1 MRRLDEVKAG
11 DTFRSFVEY
20 AEERLRSADDA
31 DTLVEHLRRDADTYR
46 HFAQLDKRTPEG
58 SYYRRVIENLELAVT
73 TPVFLWLVSENHR
86 LPPEQQERALRSLE
100 SWAIRRTLLGLTT
113 KDMNRFMVTILRFL
127 DATPHAS
134 VGDALRDFLSEQTAD
149 TRVWPADTR
158 MREELPRRS
167 LYGAVRQD
175 RLRTVLSAVELRLR

>member
-1 MRRLDEVKAG
+1 TPWWREEIRQGRPLRSRLGIFFQYWLTMRRPDEVKAG
-11 DTFRSFVEY
+11 DTVRSLVEY
-20 AEERLRSADDA
+20 AEERLRSADEA
-31 DTLVEHLRRDADTYR
+31 DTRVEPLQRDADTYR
-46 HFAQLDKRTPEG
+46 HFAQLDQRTPEG

-127 DATPHAS
+127 
-134 VGDALRDFLSEQTAD
+134 
-149 TRVWPADTR
+149 
-158 MREELPRRS
+158 
-167 LYGAVRQD
+167 
-175 RLRTVLSAVELRLR
+175 